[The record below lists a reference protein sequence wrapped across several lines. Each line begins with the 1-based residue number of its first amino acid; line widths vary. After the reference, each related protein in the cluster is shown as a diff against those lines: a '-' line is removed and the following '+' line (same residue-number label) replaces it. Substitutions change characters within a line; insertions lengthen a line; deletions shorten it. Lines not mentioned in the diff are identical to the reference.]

1 MNFSVNTRFDVG
13 DKVWYISDNKVK
25 ETDVTGVS
33 ITVDSDENISV
44 EYTLHFNDKISE
56 KLVYSSKEE
65 LISSL

>member
-1 MNFSVNTRFDVG
+1 MSFSVNTRFDVG